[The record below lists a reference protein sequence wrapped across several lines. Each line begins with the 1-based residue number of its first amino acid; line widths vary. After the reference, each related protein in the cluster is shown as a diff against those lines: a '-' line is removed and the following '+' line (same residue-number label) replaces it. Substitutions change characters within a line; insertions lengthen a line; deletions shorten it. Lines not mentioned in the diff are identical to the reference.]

1 MMLRPVFFRSLT
13 RRALATTVG
22 VAIFLTAG
30 SAAANQITL
39 ITLSKGQLALLPAS
53 WTIFNAKDRSK
64 SVASLPRH
72 TGTISLPAGHY
83 YAKLEAETQTKE
95 TEFRVEANVDKVV
108 TVSID

>member
-13 RRALATTVG
+13 QRAVVATAG
-22 VAIFLTAG
+22 VAIMLAAG
-30 SAAANQITL
+30 SAMANQITL

-83 YAKLEAETQTKE
+83 HAKLEAEGQTKE
-95 TEFRVEANVDKVV
+95 TEFRVESNVDKVV
-108 TVSID
+108 TLSID